1 MYKMRIKIV
10 FYLDHRVAVRF
21 DVHRTLPSRQY
32 IFFLSYCHY
41 FKSFDTKNNLL
52 LNEKDIITRQE
63 KRKVSWMMFLFFK
76 DKYTF

>member
-1 MYKMRIKIV
+1 MYKMRITIA

-32 IFFLSYCHY
+32 TFFLSYCHC

-52 LNEKDIITRQE
+52 LSEKDIITRQE
-63 KRKVSWMMFLFFK
+63 KRKVSWMMLLFFK